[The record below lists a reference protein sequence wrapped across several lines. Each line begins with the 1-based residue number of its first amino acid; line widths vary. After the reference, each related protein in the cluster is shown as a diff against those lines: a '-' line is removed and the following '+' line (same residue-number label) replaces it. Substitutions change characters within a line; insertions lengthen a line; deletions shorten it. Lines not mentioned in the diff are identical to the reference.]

1 MDGKVDISQ
10 QCELVA
16 QKAWLHQR
24 RSGQQVE
31 EGDFS
36 LLLCSDEAP
45 PRVLCSA
52 VGCSAQERRGRA
64 GVSPEVAAKMARGQ
78 ERLFDRDSLGQL
90 GHSSWKEKVSGKP
103 HCSLPV
109 L

>member
-1 MDGKVDISQ
+1 MDGKLGISQ

-16 QKAWLHQR
+16 QKAWLHQK

-36 LLLCSDEAP
+36 LLLCCDEAP

-52 VGCSAQERRGRA
+52 LGCSAQERHGRA
-64 GVSPEVAAKMARGQ
+64 GVSPEVAVKMVRGQ
-78 ERLFDRDSLGQL
+78 ERLSD
-90 GHSSWKEKVSGKP
+90 
-103 HCSLPV
+103 
-109 L
+109 